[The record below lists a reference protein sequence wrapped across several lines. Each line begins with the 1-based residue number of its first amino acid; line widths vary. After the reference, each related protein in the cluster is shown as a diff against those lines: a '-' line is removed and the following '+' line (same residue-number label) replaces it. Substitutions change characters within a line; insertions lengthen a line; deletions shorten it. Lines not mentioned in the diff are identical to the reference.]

1 MSIHT
6 DSLAPPMTGAVTGA
20 LRTTL
25 RLEGLCVLLVAT
37 ACYAR
42 YGQGWGW
49 FATLFLVPDL
59 AFLGYLAGARVG
71 AIAYN
76 LSHSYIGALACLL
89 AGVLLPHP
97 LWLAAGLIWAAH
109 IGFDRALGYGLKYAQ
124 GFGFTHLGLIGKQA
138 QGTAGTAAAP
148 QAPSATAQR

>member
-1 MSIHT
+1 
-6 DSLAPPMTGAVTGA
+6 MTGAVTGA

-49 FATLFLVPDL
+49 FAALFLVPDL

-76 LSHSYIGALACLL
+76 LSHAYIGALACLLACLL

-138 QGTAGTAAAP
+138 RATEAGP